1 MSRRPK
7 RLSRDNLDYMSKKII
22 NKVIRNRSDNI
33 EIKPFK
39 VDLTKFSKL
48 ENVNLTA
55 WGSEHGE
62 SFTLDGNTHSVKL
75 QKVVTAYAN
84 HEKLLANPKDA
95 KKYISYRTSYR
106 LTARKF
112 DAVELKE
119 VA

>member
-48 ENVNLTA
+48 E
-55 WGSEHGE
+55 SEGE
-62 SFTLDGNTHSVKL
+62 SFTLEGNTHSVNL
-75 QKVVTAYAN
+75 LKVTTAYVD

>member
-75 QKVVTAYAN
+75 QKVVTPYAN

-95 KKYISYRTSYR
+95 KKYVTYKTSYR
-106 LTARKF
+106 LTAKEF
-112 DAVELKE
+112 DVVELEE